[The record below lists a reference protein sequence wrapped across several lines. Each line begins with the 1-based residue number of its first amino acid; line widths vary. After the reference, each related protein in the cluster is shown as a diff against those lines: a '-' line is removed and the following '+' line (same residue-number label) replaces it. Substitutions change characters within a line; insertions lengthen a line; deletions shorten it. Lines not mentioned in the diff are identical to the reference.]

1 MNGEDVVVAPLAK
14 GANYYWRFPSEKR
27 SPFFREDPVSH
38 IGKSFT
44 AENGK
49 GFTWAQNPDSVHRRC
64 EKNLNRKIIATTFC
78 SLLRLTFTWLMLGR
92 PRLRFVRS
100 VRPSPVA
107 PVVSRRPSWFL
118 MP

>member
-64 EKNLNRKIIATTFC
+64 EKNLNRKIIEVEDG
-78 SLLRLTFTWLMLGR
+78 SLLSGREFLQLMGE
-92 PRLRFVRS
+92 VS
-100 VRPSPVA
+100 VSEPFLVG
-107 PVVSRRPSWFL
+107 SWFS
-118 MP
+118 

>member
-64 EKNLNRKIIATTFC
+64 EKNLNRKIIEVEDG
-78 SLLRLTFTWLMLGR
+78 SLLSGREFLQLMGE
-92 PRLRFVRS
+92 VS
-100 VRPSPVA
+100 VSELFLVG
-107 PVVSRRPSWFL
+107 SWFS
-118 MP
+118 